1 MKKHFKFLVGI
12 ALIALGVFALN
23 LNSVDYY
30 GQKTER
36 TAYGG
41 DAYTGIQNAA
51 ADTANNINK
60 LGNTI
65 AESHSKQMT
74 FVGTSMIV
82 FGALTIVYDLL
93 GNNKKKSETEEKK

>member
-1 MKKHFKFLVGI
+1 MKKHFKFLVGL
-12 ALIALGVFALN
+12 ALVILGIFALT

-30 GQKTER
+30 GKRTER
-36 TAYGG
+36 TSYGG

-51 ADTANNINK
+51 ADTANNVNQ

-93 GNNKKKSETEEKK
+93 GNNKKKAETEEKK